1 MTKPPMLLAA
11 ALAFSMAA
19 TTLPGAAGA
28 AELPTLKV
36 KAIGLNGSTVVSS
49 RDEVPFWT
57 KTISEA
63 SGGKVTA
70 DIVPVDRSGI
80 KDFQMMRM
88 GKLGVTDFGA
98 GDISKMAGD
107 DAVFEGCD
115 LAGLTLSPEQARAA
129 CEAWKPML
137 AKAMSERF
145 GIKLLAL
152 GANPPQ
158 VFWCR
163 EPMSGL
169 KDLKGKKIRVFNKTM
184 NDFITAIGGTTVSM
198 AFAEVVPALQRGVV
212 DCAVTGSLS
221 GNTAGWAEVSS
232 HLYPL
237 SLGWSINYQS
247 VSESSWKKW
256 SPETQKFFLGQF
268 AKFED
273 KMWETVGIATSEGMT
288 CNVNKQP
295 CTIGKLVD
303 MTIVPVSEADQTLR
317 KELMES
323 TVLVSWG
330 KRCGKP
336 CVEEWN
342 KTVGKVVGLT
352 IPVDKI

>member
-1 MTKPPMLLAA
+1 MTKPTPIIAA
-11 ALAFSMAA
+11 ALALAL
-19 TTLPGAAGA
+19 TAGA
-28 AELPTLKV
+28 AAAADLPTLHV
-36 KAIGLNGSTVVSS
+36 KAIGLNGNTVVSS

-57 KTISEA
+57 KTIPEA
-63 SGGKVTA
+63 SGGKITA

-129 CEAWKPML
+129 CEAWKP
-137 AKAMSERF
+137 AMSRAMEKQF
-145 GIKLLAL
+145 SIKLLAV

-169 KDLKGKKIRVFNKTM
+169 ADLKGKKIRVFNKTM

-237 SLGWSINYQS
+237 SLGWSVNYQS
-247 VSESSWKKW
+247 VSLDVWNKYP
-256 SPETQKFFLGQF
+256 PEVQKFFLEQF
-268 AKFED
+268 DTFED
-273 KMWETVGIATSEGMT
+273 KMWGTVATATSEGET
-288 CNVNKQP
+288 CNVNKEP
-295 CTIGKLVD
+295 CTLGKLVN
-303 MTIVPVSEADQTLR
+303 MTLVPVSDADQTLR
-317 KELMES
+317 KELMQS

-342 KTVGKVVGLT
+342 ATVGKIVDLQ
-352 IPVDKI
+352 IPLDKI

>member
-1 MTKPPMLLAA
+1 MTKPMLILAA
-11 ALAFSMAA
+11 GVSLALSV
-19 TTLPGAAGA
+19 GAAA
-28 AELPTLKV
+28 AADLPTLHV
-36 KAIGLNGSTVVSS
+36 KAVGLNGTTVVST

-57 KTISEA
+57 KTIPDA
-63 SGGKVTA
+63 SGGKITA

-115 LAGLTLSPEQARAA
+115 LAGLTLSPDKARAA
-129 CEAWKPML
+129 CEAWKPTL

-163 EPMSGL
+163 EPMTGL

-247 VSESSWKKW
+247 VSEGSWAKW
-256 SPETQKFFLGQF
+256 SPETQKFFLAQF
-268 AKFED
+268 DTFED
-273 KMWETVGIATSEGMT
+273 KMWATVGTATSEGLT
-288 CNVNKQP
+288 CNVNKEP
-295 CTIGKLVD
+295 CTIGKLVS

-323 TVLVSWG
+323 TVLVEWG

-342 KTVGKVVGLT
+342 KTVGPIVGLQ
-352 IPVDKI
+352 IPLDKI